1 VANLPWTGSTL
12 RRRGTGLPPLALA
25 VTVTG
30 FSATS
35 IPSALALPP
44 SPAACTLWASPDLTE
59 FALVTAGTLDV
70 KLPLPDDPALAGLVL
85 RQQLVL
91 LEVNAQL
98 QFAQNTVSNALT
110 ATVGMF

>member
-1 VANLPWTGSTL
+1 MDRVDLASARHGPAAARA
-12 RRRGTGLPPLALA
+12 RRHGH
-25 VTVTG
+25 G